1 MRTTGTSATG
11 FFSQIHQ
18 MRSFQKIRKMEENS
32 WNCLKKII
40 GESVISSFD
49 LLFDLEKLR
58 FYLILKI
65 SIFSRLIEI

>member
-1 MRTTGTSATG
+1 
-11 FFSQIHQ
+11 
-18 MRSFQKIRKMEENS
+18 MEENS
-32 WNCLKKII
+32 WSCLKKII

-65 SIFSRLIEI
+65 SIFSRLIEM